1 MGRITR
7 GFAAMLSACGAVWR
21 QSSTAKLQRS
31 ANAHPAG
38 KSISSGTLPGMVVKR
53 VPRAKPK
60 RGRAAN
66 RPRV

>member
-1 MGRITR
+1 MFST
-7 GFAAMLSACGAVWR
+7 CGGVWR

-31 ANAHPAG
+31 ANAQPAG
-38 KSISSGTLPGMVVKR
+38 KSITSGTLPGIVVKR
-53 VPRAKPK
+53 VPRANPK

>member
-1 MGRITR
+1 MLSWS
-7 GFAAMLSACGAVWR
+7 MLSAGGGVWR

-31 ANAHPAG
+31 ANAQPAG
-38 KSISSGTLPGMVVKR
+38 KSISSGTLPGIVVKR

-60 RGRAAN
+60 RGRAVK